1 MPRTRKR
8 TQSTIS
14 SSQPPTQQD
23 ADTPQQDADTE
34 EAEDHDKS
42 GEDNIP
48 PTDEEELERA
58 IRNAANGQSAA
69 YQTYG
74 TPELSHKKDKYGRL
88 MIAYPCKMCGDKINR
103 PTKDSSCSNLLKHA
117 TGCMLKQ
124 SKSQGSKSLTSVGIT
139 GTGDIDPKEVPQL
152 CAIWCAEA
160 ARPFSALVDPSHKA
174 LLHPTIAKHLPTRK
188 AVLKDI
194 HRLYSAIQENYRSVL
209 KEHKGALYLGVDGW
223 QSPNGFD
230 ILGVVIYR
238 LTEDQS
244 GGTVYEA
251 MPLDFLRLT
260 QSHTGEYIAQKV
272 QLVVEKFGI
281 ADKIC
286 GIVTNNATNNEVM
299 VRELKRLKW
308 RRFKG
313 ETQWIRCFAHILN
326 LIAQA
331 ILRPFGAQKN
341 KRDTKTR
348 ARGDADSDDDVS
360 EEDHAEGQIRLLEP
374 GDEADAIGSQDEFS
388 SDIESVL
395 IPTNDGNDSLD
406 EEDIDGESEEDEN
419 DCYTSDSCK
428 ETLAKFRAI
437 AKKLRYSPNS
447 KAEFVDICQE
457 KKCAKPHTVER
468 DVRTRWN
475 STAAQLKSV
484 VRCEAAILIWQR
496 HKKFGIAR
504 QYYVDESDF
513 ALARDLIVVLNLFYE
528 ITLQVSTGGSTRIAS
543 VVVFIDQITEHLST
557 IIREPKYPPALRNA
571 CRIGL
576 KLTNKYYSLTD
587 SSPLYRIA
595 ILLHP
600 SFKDE
605 YFKLAAW
612 EPEWIAEAIRLAQ
625 DMWVTHY
632 KPRPVS
638 TPRPTN
644 SPPPKERPISSM
656 LAALSNAAATRGG
669 SNSTDP
675 FDLWLAGGLVL
686 DRNQPVNPLK
696 WWIQQ
701 KRAGNTHG
709 GLIHM
714 ALDVLSCPATSVD
727 VERAFSFGRDY
738 VSSKRHRLAPQSLSR
753 GMTVA
758 FFSKNNKIKPGLLA
772 RWKKG
777 VKDDQEMKQKGKGKR
792 KIIVLDED

>member
-1 MPRTRKR
+1 M
-8 TQSTIS
+8 S
-14 SSQPPTQQD
+14 SSQPP
-23 ADTPQQDADTE
+23 PQQDADTE

-58 IRNAANGQSAA
+58 IRNASNGQSAA

-88 MIAYPCKMCGDKINR
+88 MIAYPCKMCGDKISR

-160 ARPFSALVDPSHKA
+160 ACPFSALVDPSHKA

-188 AVLKDI
+188 AVSKDI
-194 HRLYSAIQENYRSVL
+194 HRLYSAIQENYRLVL
-209 KEHKGALYLGVDGW
+209 KEHKGALYLGVNGW

-230 ILGVVIYR
+230 ILGVVIYQ
-238 LTEDQS
+238 LTKDES
-244 GGTVYEA
+244 GRTVYEA
-251 MPLDFLRLT
+251 MHLDFLRLT
-260 QSHTGEYIAQKV
+260 QSHTGEYIAQNV

-286 GIVTNNATNNEVM
+286 GIVTDNATNNEVM
-299 VRELKRLKW
+299 VRDLKRLKW

-313 ETQWIRCFAHILN
+313 ETQWIRYL
-326 LIAQA
+326 
-331 ILRPFGAQKN
+331 
-341 KRDTKTR
+341 
-348 ARGDADSDDDVS
+348 
-360 EEDHAEGQIRLLEP
+360 AEGQIRLLEA
-374 GDEADAIGSQDEFS
+374 GDKADALESQDEDS
-388 SDIESVL
+388 SDVESVL
-395 IPTNDGNDSLD
+395 IPTNDGDDSLD
-406 EEDIDGESEEDEN
+406 KEDIDGASEEDEN

-428 ETLAKFRAI
+428 ETLAKFRVI
-437 AKKLRYSPNS
+437 AKMLRYSPNS

-457 KKCAKPHTVER
+457 RQCAKPHTVER

-475 STAAQLKSV
+475 STVAQLKSA
-484 VRCEAAILIWQR
+484 VRCKAAIMIWQR

-528 ITLQVSTGGSTRIAS
+528 ITLQVSTGGSTHIAS
-543 VVVFIDQITEHLST
+543 VVIFIDQITEHLST

-587 SSPLYRIA
+587 SSPLYRIT

-612 EPEWIAEAIRLAQ
+612 EPEWIAEAIRLAR

-638 TPRPTN
+638 TPRPTS

-656 LAALSNAAATRGG
+656 LAALGNAAATRGG
-669 SNSTDP
+669 SSSTDP
-675 FDLWLAGGLVL
+675 LDLWLAGGLVL

-727 VERAFSFGRDY
+727 VKRAFSFGRNY

-753 GMTVA
+753 GITVA
-758 FFSKNNKIKPGLLA
+758 FFSKNDKIKPGLLA
-772 RWKKG
+772 WWKKG
-777 VKDDQEMKQKGKGKR
+777 VKDEQEMKQKGKGKR